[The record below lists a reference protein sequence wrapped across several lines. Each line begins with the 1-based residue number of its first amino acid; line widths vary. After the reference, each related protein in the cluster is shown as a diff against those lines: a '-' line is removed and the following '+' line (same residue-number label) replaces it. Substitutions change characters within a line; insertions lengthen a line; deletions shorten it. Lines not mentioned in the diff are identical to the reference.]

1 MTERLEIGDG
11 LSVIPLL
18 FGPQDSH
25 RKMLERSL
33 NVRIG
38 WRSPYLSFDGDPG
51 DERIA
56 LEVAERA
63 LKRIDDGG
71 ALFLTDL
78 RRLIDA
84 ARSPKTTSLPS
95 PKVDAKGFSLGRS
108 RLEPKSKNQAHF
120 LKEMNDKDLVFCSG
134 PAGTGKTYLA
144 MAFALRCLHARQVDR
159 IILTRPAVEAGERLG
174 FLPGSLVEKVN
185 PYLRPLFDALYEL
198 VGPDETAKLMA
209 TDLLEIAPLAFM
221 RGRTL
226 GRAFVILDE
235 AQNATI
241 EQTRMFL
248 TRIGQGAKVV
258 VNGDPSQSDLPYN
271 QRSGFPHAIDLLSR
285 IDGIGFVKLDTIDV
299 VRHPLVRSIIK
310 AYESAGEGTSP

>member
-1 MTERLEIGDG
+1 MTEKIEIADG

-18 FGPQDSH
+18 FGPQDAH
-25 RKMLERSL
+25 RKMLERAL
-33 NVRIG
+33 KVKIG
-38 WRSPYLSFDGDPG
+38 WRNPFLSFEGDAV
-51 DERIA
+51 DERLA
-56 LEVAERA
+56 ADVAKRA
-63 LKRIDDGG
+63 LKRIADGG

-78 RRLIDA
+78 QRLIDG
-84 ARSPKTTSLPS
+84 ARAPRPGIDSSSKDPR
-95 PKVDAKGFSLGRS
+95 GFSLGRG
-108 RLEPKSKNQAHF
+108 RLEPKSPNQAQF
-120 LKEMNDKDLVFCSG
+120 LREMTDKDLVFCSG

-174 FLPGSLVEKVN
+174 FLPGTLVEKVN

-198 VGPDETAKLMA
+198 VGPEETGKLMA

-241 EQTRMFL
+241 EQMRMFL

-271 QRSGFPHAIDLLSR
+271 QKSGFPHALNLLSSVG
-285 IDGIGFVKLDTIDV
+285 GIGFVKLETIDV
-299 VRHPLVRSIIK
+299 VRHPLVKSIIK
-310 AYESAGEGTSP
+310 AYEASGQGSDA